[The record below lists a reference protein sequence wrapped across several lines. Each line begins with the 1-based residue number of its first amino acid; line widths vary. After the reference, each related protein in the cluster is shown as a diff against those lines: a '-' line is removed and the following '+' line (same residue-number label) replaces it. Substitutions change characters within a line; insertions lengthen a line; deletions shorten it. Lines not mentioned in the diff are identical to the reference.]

1 MSRVVCAK
9 EMHIKKKM
17 RSNEQCCAGLD
28 AGQLRKKKV
37 PTVEMQGEIGRKRPN
52 KRGLDNIREHMKEYN
67 MTEQVGVV
75 FIQRSIQSVGPFRA
89 LYTVCPP

>member
-1 MSRVVCAK
+1 MLCGSGCWAVK
-9 EMHIKKKM
+9 EKEGA
-17 RSNEQCCAGLD
+17 NC
-28 AGQLRKKKV
+28 
-37 PTVEMQGEIGRKRPN
+37 EMQGQRRRKRPN
-52 KRGLDNIREHMKEYN
+52 KRGLDSIREHMKEYN